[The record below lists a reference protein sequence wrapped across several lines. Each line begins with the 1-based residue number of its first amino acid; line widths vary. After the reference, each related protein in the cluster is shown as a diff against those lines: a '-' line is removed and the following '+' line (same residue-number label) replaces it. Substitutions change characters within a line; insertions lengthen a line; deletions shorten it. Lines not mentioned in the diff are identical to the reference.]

1 MAISIGENFAARR
14 AEDAAIAARHFASMA
29 GVRGVELRA
38 RGAAAIPAAHAFFLE
53 RGLFTAF
60 STKDAPPSWR
70 DVVNR
75 PELHFSFAD
84 TVFGALR
91 IYDWSD
97 LLP

>member
-1 MAISIGENFAARR
+1 MLELCGVPVKKTPAAMAA
-14 AEDAAIAARHFASMA
+14 
-29 GVRGVELRA
+29 
-38 RGAAAIPAAHAFFLE
+38 AAAIPAAHAFFLE